1 MANLPEPA
9 RKAGE
14 VVLHTVDRV
23 VEKRWEHALAV
34 ASSATGPVEDRVAEI
49 TRAFAREMAAVGA
62 AVGATAAVPGAGAV
76 TLVGTTALELGWFTA
91 RAGDL
96 ILSIAATH
104 GHTSGSVEQRRA
116 WILSVLAFG
125 DTASAGFTR
134 VAGEVGKGLGTR
146 ATARIPTETLRA
158 INRAL
163 GRTIVTK
170 YGTKRGAIALGRALP
185 FGIGAVIGGSAN
197 YAFARAVARQAD
209 SFFRLLPPPLDAPSS
224 LLPT

>member
-1 MANLPEPA
+1 MSLPEPA
-9 RKAGE
+9 RKASE
-14 VVLHTVDRV
+14 IVLHSVDRV
-23 VEKRWEHALAV
+23 VEKRWEHALGV
-34 ASSATGPVEDRVAEI
+34 AASATGSVEDRVAEI

-76 TLVGTTALELGWFTA
+76 TLVGTTAVELGWFTA

-125 DTASAGFTR
+125 DTAAAGFTR
-134 VAGEVGKGLGTR
+134 VAGEVGKGLGKR
-146 ATARIPTETLRA
+146 ATGRVPAETLRA
-158 INRAL
+158 INRTL

-170 YGTKRGAIALGRALP
+170 YGTKRGAVALGRALP

-197 YAFARAVARQAD
+197 YVFVRAVARQANT
-209 SFFRLLPPPLDAPSS
+209 FFRLLPPPLVAPG
-224 LLPT
+224 PPPAT